1 MRNSSKPRSVPRNAH
16 NFACYAVASHSKL
29 LTLLHHKVAMD
40 YLGRH
45 KRTAHTNRNLCP
57 K

>member
-45 KRTAHTNRNLCP
+45 KRTAHTHRNLCP